1 MKRNRFTDEQIIG
14 ILKEH
19 EAGTPVSELCRKH
32 GVSDASIYKWKAKFG
47 GMEVSEAKRL
57 KTLED
62 ENTKLKR
69 LLADAMLD
77 NAALKDLLGKVVTPA
92 AKRKAVAHLMSHH
105 EMSERRACKAI
116 GFCRMTVRYE
126 TRRDDDHELRERMK
140 ALAHERRR
148 FGYRRIHVLLRR
160 EGHLVNHKRLFRL
173 YREEKLTVRKR
184 GGRKRAIGTRAPML
198 VPMVANDRWSLD
210 FVSDQFTDGRRL
222 RILTVVDDCT
232 RECLALVA
240 DTSLSGLRVAREL
253 DRIIEER
260 GKPRMIVSDNGSEFT
275 SNAIL
280 QWADRTKVD
289 WHYIAPGKPIQ
300 NAFIESFNGRLRDEF
315 LNETLFSSL
324 AHARSALSNWR
335 SDYNNQRPHS
345 GLGWLTPAEFAQ
357 TLNPRRDAVLR
368 SRNGSA
374 PQPAA
379 TEPTTATKNRWS
391 ELKTDKTWG
400 QGHRAY
406 PSPSNIPPNDLKI
419 SIGKIILVIRRGINI
434 F

>member
-77 NAALKDLLGKVVTPA
+77 NAALKDLPGKEVVTPA

-232 RECLALVA
+232 RECLALVS

-345 GLGWLTPAEFAQ
+345 GPGWLTPAEFAQ

-391 ELKTDKTWG
+391 ELKTG
-400 QGHRAY
+400 
-406 PSPSNIPPNDLKI
+406 
-419 SIGKIILVIRRGINI
+419 
-434 F
+434 

>member
-1 MKRNRFTDEQIIG
+1 MKRKRFTDEQIIG

-77 NAALKDLLGKVVTPA
+77 NAALKDLPGKEVVTPA

-232 RECLALVA
+232 RECLALVS

-335 SDYNNQRPHS
+335 SDYNDQRPHS

-391 ELKTDKTWG
+391 EL
-400 QGHRAY
+400 
-406 PSPSNIPPNDLKI
+406 
-419 SIGKIILVIRRGINI
+419 
-434 F
+434 